1 MLQVHAHAQ
10 TKVQV
15 RAMMRRR
22 GGRLALG
29 AAAGT
34 DGLDSADPSPMES
47 VSNLSDVMLVLAV
60 SLMIMIIA
68 RLGVTMSD
76 VTALDEDALQ
86 PIDASISE
94 SSTESSDG
102 TGAYEEVGT
111 VYRDIETGELYV
123 VGN

>member
-1 MLQVHAHAQ
+1 
-10 TKVQV
+10 
-15 RAMMRRR
+15 
-22 GGRLALG
+22 
-29 AAAGT
+29 
-34 DGLDSADPSPMES
+34 MES

-76 VTALDEDALQ
+76 VTVLDEDALQ